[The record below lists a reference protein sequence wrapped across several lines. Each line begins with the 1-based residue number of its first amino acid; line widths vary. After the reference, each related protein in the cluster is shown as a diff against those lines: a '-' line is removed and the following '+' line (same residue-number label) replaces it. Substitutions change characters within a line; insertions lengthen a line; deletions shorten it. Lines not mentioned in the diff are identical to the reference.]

1 MLASKRY
8 KDDLEK
14 QKAERR
20 NMENSSNV
28 KQWLTNLKQSN
39 LGNKKRSKLLNL
51 VSAIFIFFFHQKI
64 ALQKLRKM
72 LFISSKKLFS
82 FSRYSNFC
90 VFVLLFLPVGH
101 GFRGWSKINL
111 KVYDAIS
118 CLNKNS
124 VTHFVRYLKK
134 EKKV

>member
-51 VSAIFIFFFHQKI
+51 VSAIFIFFFSPKDSTSKTKKN
-64 ALQKLRKM
+64 AFY
-72 LFISSKKLFS
+72 FI
-82 FSRYSNFC
+82 
-90 VFVLLFLPVGH
+90 
-101 GFRGWSKINL
+101 
-111 KVYDAIS
+111 
-118 CLNKNS
+118 
-124 VTHFVRYLKK
+124 
-134 EKKV
+134 

>member
-20 NMENSSNV
+20 NMKNSSNV
-28 KQWLTNLKQSN
+28 KQCLTNLKQSK
-39 LGNKKRSKLLNL
+39 LGNKRRSKLLKL
-51 VSAIFIFFFHQKI
+51 VSAIFIILFHLKRSFRSRDIQFFVF
-64 ALQKLRKM
+64 
-72 LFISSKKLFS
+72 SSF
-82 FSRYSNFC
+82 
-90 VFVLLFLPVGH
+90 LLFLPVGH

-111 KVYDAIS
+111 KVYDAIN

-124 VTHFVRYLKK
+124 VTYFVRYLEK
-134 EKKV
+134 ERKV